1 MLVGILLGLSLP
13 PTCGLYDRLA
23 IGFHRD
29 LLNITFVVL
38 IVHILHF
45 DLALLLM
52 LGVLVGG
59 AV

>member
-1 MLVGILLGLSLP
+1 MLVGILLGLVLP
-13 PTCGLYDRLA
+13 PTCRLYDRLA
-23 IGFHRD
+23 IGVHRY

-38 IVHILHF
+38 GVHILHF
-45 DLALLLM
+45 HMALLLM